1 MQRSTLFAL
10 LTIAILVAAPM
21 QAQRAGGAFHGG
33 GAPMPGGNGP
43 GFGGGPGFPN
53 RSFPR
58 HPGHSRFRNYG
69 SGYAY
74 GYYPY
79 WDDEPFEFYPD
90 QEPAVNVAS
99 PPVLV
104 FESRDCRQPA
114 PVPEP
119 PKLIEVPQTKEADA
133 RSKPELP
140 TLFIFANG
148 ERLEAR
154 RYMLTADSLQVETGR
169 QQRTILIGEVD
180 LDATIAANR
189 QRGIDLQIPTDRNH
203 ILLGF

>member
-1 MQRSTLFAL
+1 MQRTTSFAL
-10 LTIAILVAAPM
+10 LMIAILVAAPM

-33 GAPMPGGNGP
+33 GAPMPGGNRP
-43 GFGGGPGFPN
+43 GFGSRPGFPN
-53 RSFPR
+53 GYVPR
-58 HPGHSRFRNYG
+58 HPGYSRFRNYG

-79 WDDEPFEFYPD
+79 WDEEPFESYP
-90 QEPAVNVAS
+90 EPEPTENVAS

-104 FESRDCRQPA
+104 FESRDCRPPA

-133 RSKPELP
+133 TSKPEPP
-140 TLFIFANG
+140 TLFVFANG

-169 QQRTILIGEVD
+169 QQRTISIGKLD

-189 QRGIDLQIPTDRNH
+189 ERGIDLQIPTDSNH
-203 ILLGF
+203 IFLGF